1 MNRDFDQVPF
11 SRRSFFALAVLPIA
25 LGSAPAF
32 AAADAESFVSSVGNG
47 VLAAARS
54 NSVGQFR
61 SILNSSADVRT
72 IAIYSLG
79 PYRKNLTK
87 DLERQYV
94 ALVEDYI
101 SKVFASHSKSLAGQ
115 KLEVIGSSD
124 AGDSTM
130 VRSEIVFGGGRSVP
144 VTWRLIRRGGG
155 YRVFDVNVDGVW
167 LASTQKTNFTSVL
180 KKSVGDISAL
190 LAYLQR
196 Q

>member
-1 MNRDFDQVPF
+1 MILNVNKLTF
-11 SRRSFFALAVLPIA
+11 SRRSFLAIA
-25 LGSAPAF
+25 LFPAAFHSAPAF

-101 SKVFASHSKSLAGQ
+101 SKVFASHSK
-115 KLEVIGSSD
+115 
-124 AGDSTM
+124 
-130 VRSEIVFGGGRSVP
+130 
-144 VTWRLIRRGGG
+144 
-155 YRVFDVNVDGVW
+155 
-167 LASTQKTNFTSVL
+167 
-180 KKSVGDISAL
+180 
-190 LAYLQR
+190 
-196 Q
+196 